1 MFLTTMP
8 LWLSGIILVGMT
20 TLVAMSGPALIRRR
34 IHLDRLRVNN
44 EVAGFKFATVGVLY
58 AVLLAFAVIVVWEK
72 FAEAERTVA
81 KEAGAVATLY
91 RLSGGLDEETGS
103 VFRQNLTDYSRAVI
117 NEDWPAMEQG
127 RDSAHV
133 REALDRAYATI
144 LGLRPTEQRGA
155 AIFNEVLRQLDL
167 VTQARRDRLVT
178 AAGTVPG
185 VLWLVLFAG
194 AVLTISFTFFFGT
207 HNVVVQTLMTGMLS
221 LLIFAGLFVIVA
233 IDRPF
238 AGSVKVQPEALHFV
252 LDEFGEP
259 KHPYDAWFPL
269 SLRAPRIRM
278 T

>member
-1 MFLTTMP
+1 MFLSTMP
-8 LWLSGIILVGMT
+8 LWLSAIILVGMT

-34 IHLDRLRVNN
+34 VHLDRLRVNN

-91 RLSGGLDEETGS
+91 RLSGGLDEEPGKAL
-103 VFRQNLTDYSRAVI
+103 RQNLDDYCKAAI
-117 NEDWPAMEQG
+117 TGDWPAMEQG

-133 REALDRAYATI
+133 REALDHAYATI
-144 LGLRPTEQRGA
+144 LAVHPADPRGGA
-155 AIFNEVLRQLDL
+155 LLSEVLRQLDL

-185 VLWLVLFAG
+185 VVWLVLFAG
-194 AVLTISFTFFFGT
+194 AILTISFTFFFGT
-207 HNVVVQTLMTGMLS
+207 QNVVVQTLMTGMLS

-238 AGSVKVQPEALHFV
+238 AGTVKVQPEALHAV
-252 LDEFGEP
+252 LEEFGHVKQP
-259 KHPYDAWFPL
+259 
-269 SLRAPRIRM
+269 
-278 T
+278 